1 MDISAIKR
9 KARIAKKEQIT
20 DSKLVQKIAI
30 RLNTTLHNT
39 IHNYLEAM
47 YSTGDYTYS
56 SMADILR
63 KVLSSMENNSLKYN
77 TIKAPVSDNYIEL
90 TLRCTNTQKQ
100 FWQTLPSGNK
110 VRILE
115 KAIISFLQN

>member
-1 MDISAIKR
+1 MDIAAIKR
-9 KARIAKKEQIT
+9 RSKSLIIEPKT
-20 DSKLVQKIAI
+20 DNKLTHKLAI

-47 YSTGDYTYS
+47 HSAGDYSYS

-63 KVLSSMENNSLKYN
+63 KVLSSMEDNSLKYN
-77 TIKAPVSDNYIEL
+77 IIKAPISDEYIEL
-90 TLRCTNTQKQ
+90 TLRCTDSQKQ
-100 FWQTLPSGNK
+100 FWKSLPSGNK

-115 KAIISFLQN
+115 KAIIAFLQH

>member
-1 MDISAIKR
+1 MDIAAIKR
-9 KARIAKKEQIT
+9 R
-20 DSKLVQKIAI
+20 SKLSTTTKKTDTKLVYKIAI

-56 SMADILR
+56 SMSDILR
-63 KVLSSMENNSLKYN
+63 KVLSSMEDNSLKYN
-77 TIKAPVSDNYIEL
+77 TIKTPVSDNYIEL
-90 TLRCTNTQKQ
+90 TLRCTNSQKQ

-110 VRILE
+110 IRILE

>member
-77 TIKAPVSDNYIEL
+77 TIKEIYK
-90 TLRCTNTQKQ
+90 LRYTQ
-100 FWQTLPSGNK
+100 
-110 VRILE
+110 I
-115 KAIISFLQN
+115 

>member
-1 MDISAIKR
+1 MDIAAIKR
-9 KARIAKKEQIT
+9 KSKISKTAQKQ
-20 DSKLVQKIAI
+20 DSKLSHKIAI

-56 SMADILR
+56 SMSDILR
-63 KVLSSMENNSLKYN
+63 KVLSSIEDNSLKYN

-90 TLRCTNTQKQ
+90 TLRCTNAQKQ
-100 FWQTLPSGNK
+100 FWQSLPSGNK
-110 VRILE
+110 IRILE

>member
-1 MDISAIKR
+1 MDITAIKR
-9 KARIAKKEQIT
+9 KSKISTTEKKQDT
-20 DSKLVQKIAI
+20 KLAHKIAI

-56 SMADILR
+56 SMSDILR
-63 KVLSSMENNSLKYN
+63 KVLSSMENKSLKYN
-77 TIKAPVSDNYIEL
+77 TIKVPVSDNYIEL

-100 FWQTLPSGNK
+100 FWQTLPNGNK